1 MFLTDP
7 EPNAA
12 KSVFYPVDSNNK
24 IVSLHDANWDSY
36 YMSVAEIVSQQ
47 SKCLS
52 RKVGAIA
59 VKEKVIICTGYNGP
73 ARGVL
78 HCEFRNEPFRKEC
91 PRKVLGYKS
100 GEGLHMCLA
109 SHAEMSLVAQAARLG
124 ISLTNSKVYIYAGVY
139 PCSTCTGIMINAGIN
154 EVIVPTSAKPY
165 DDLALYQLEHSNNL
179 SLRTIQYISRLKD

>member
-1 MFLTDP
+1 MFFTD
-7 EPNAA
+7 EELSGA
-12 KSVFYPVDSNNK
+12 KYAFYTVESVDKVA
-24 IVSLHDANWDSY
+24 SLQEVNWDSY
-36 YMSVAEIVSQQ
+36 YMSVAEIVAQQ

-73 ARGVL
+73 ARGIP
-78 HCEFRNEPFRKEC
+78 HCETRNEPPQKEC

-124 ISLTNSKVYIYAGVY
+124 ISLTGAKVYIYAGVY

-154 EVIVPTSAKPY
+154 EVIVPNYAKPY
-165 DDLALYQLEHSNNL
+165 DDLALYQLENSRHL
-179 SLRTIQYISRLKD
+179 SLRTIQYISKLKD